1 MKSAAFDRFAVILSG
16 ICILHCLLAPVLL
29 TLLPIL
35 SISAF
40 VEDLVFHQLMLWL
53 VLPTSAVAL
62 VLGCRKHRKPMI
74 LITGA
79 VGMLMLIIVA
89 FWGHSIMMVA
99 YEKLATTAAGLLL
112 AFSHYLNY
120 KACQDLICNDQNC
133 QTDHHH

>member
-1 MKSAAFDRFAVILSG
+1 M
-16 ICILHCLLAPVLL
+16 HCLLAPVLL

-89 FWGHSIMMVA
+89 FWGHSIMMVS
-99 YEKLATTAAGLLL
+99 YEKVATTAAGLLL

>member
-99 YEKLATTAAGLLL
+99 YEKVATTAAGLLL

>member
-62 VLGCRKHRKPMI
+62 VLGCRKHRNPVI

>member
-1 MKSAAFDRFAVILSG
+1 VKSAAFDRFAVILSG

-89 FWGHSIMMVA
+89 FWGHSIMMVS
-99 YEKLATTAAGLLL
+99 YEKVATTAAGLLL

>member
-89 FWGHSIMMVA
+89 FWGHSIMMVS
-99 YEKLATTAAGLLL
+99 YEKVATTAAGLLL